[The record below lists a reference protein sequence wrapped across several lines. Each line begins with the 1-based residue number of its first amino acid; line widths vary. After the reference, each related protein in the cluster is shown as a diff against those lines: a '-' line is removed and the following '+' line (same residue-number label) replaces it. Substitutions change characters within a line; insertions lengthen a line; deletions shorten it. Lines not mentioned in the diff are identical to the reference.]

1 MTQLDLDGLNVREI
15 IGRSIDEQ
23 MQREADQEFMAM
35 ILRDAGIA
43 ATLAAE
49 HDAWLEH
56 AINLLRE
63 FGRLKGEPFTI
74 DEFRQGWDELGY
86 RQPHAGSVWGAM
98 TKIAHQRGLI
108 RPTGQWIKSKRP
120 SAHARYCQ
128 LWEAV

>member
-1 MTQLDLDGLNVREI
+1 MTQLDLDGFYGNWNKQLELSCSV
-15 IGRSIDEQ
+15 GCV
-23 MQREADQEFMAM
+23 
-35 ILRDAGIA
+35 LRDSGIA

-56 AINLLRE
+56 AINLLHE

-74 DEFRQGWDELGY
+74 DELRTGWDELGY

-128 LWEAV
+128 LWEATKR